1 MSAPSGNLGTEYQ
14 EVKAA
19 TTRTLLRDLL
29 EMFVLALGL
38 YLVAT
43 LAIQAVHVVGSSMN
57 PSLDNNDLVIASRLD
72 YHLHPP
78 DRGDI
83 VIVKDPYDPAQNF
96 IKRVIGLPGDH
107 VLIRAGHVY
116 VNSVR
121 LEEPYVSPDWR
132 TTANWPAFSD
142 QADGEVVPNGSYF
155 VLGDNRDHS
164 SDSRLFGY
172 ISENQIE
179 GKAVIR
185 FWPFNHLEVLN
196 VKPTLAK
203 GP

>member
-1 MSAPSGNLGTEYQ
+1 MKIS
-14 EVKAA
+14 KA
-19 TTRTLLRDLL
+19 LLRDLL

-38 YLVAT
+38 YLLAT
-43 LAIQAVHVVGSSMN
+43 VAIQAVHVVGSSMN
-57 PSLDNNDLVIASRLD
+57 PSLQDNDLVIASRLD
-72 YHLHPP
+72 YRLHPP

-83 VIVKDPYDPAQNF
+83 VIVKDPYDPSQNF

-107 VLIRAGHVY
+107 VLIRAGQVY

-121 LEEPYVSPDWR
+121 LEEPYVSPDWQ
-132 TTANWPAFSD
+132 TTTNWPAFPD
-142 QADGEVVPNGSYF
+142 QPDGDAVPAGNYF

-172 ISENQIE
+172 IAAGQIE
-179 GKAVIR
+179 GKAIVR
-185 FWPFNHLEVLN
+185 FWPFDRVQLLN

-203 GP
+203 GS

>member
-1 MSAPSGNLGTEYQ
+1 MKIS
-14 EVKAA
+14 KA
-19 TTRTLLRDLL
+19 LLRDLL

-43 LAIQAVHVVGSSMN
+43 FAIQAVHVVGSSMN
-57 PSLDNNDLVIASRLD
+57 PSLQNNDLVIASRLD
-72 YHLHPP
+72 YRLHKP

-83 VIVKDPYDPAQNF
+83 VIVKDPYDPSQNF

-121 LEEPYVSPDWR
+121 LDEPYVYPGWT
-132 TTANWPAFSD
+132 TTASWPAFPNQSD
-142 QADGEVVPNGSYF
+142 GDTVPAGSYF
-155 VLGDNRDHS
+155 VLGDNRDNS
-164 SDSRLFGY
+164 NDSRSFGY
-172 ISENQIE
+172 ISEGKIE
-179 GKAVIR
+179 GKAVAR
-185 FWPFNHLEVLN
+185 FWPVNHLELLN